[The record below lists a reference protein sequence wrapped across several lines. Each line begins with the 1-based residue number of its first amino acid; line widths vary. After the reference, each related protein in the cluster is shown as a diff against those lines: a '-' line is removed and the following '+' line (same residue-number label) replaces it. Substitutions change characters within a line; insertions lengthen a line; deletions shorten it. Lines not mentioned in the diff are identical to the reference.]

1 MRNNQPVSQ
10 NEYVIPDGAAIISR
24 TDQDG
29 KITDCNSE
37 FLAASGFTYDE
48 LIGQP
53 HNIVRHPD
61 MPSEA
66 YRDMWDTLLRGRPW
80 SGVVKNRRKNG
91 DFYWVNATA
100 TPLPD
105 GSGYMSVRIKAT
117 RSEISGAEALYA
129 QMRRDPSILLQEGR
143 LAPRG
148 IAALAQ
154 RIVPALSI
162 GTRIYLLTAFVAAI
176 GAGFGIVGLNDAAQ
190 ARDAL
195 KQHQGAQAGLVQQVA
210 SLSTQ
215 LRANGSL
222 DAGGLDQ
229 LGETLRHQGDVAQA
243 EYARAEAHYQDFLQ
257 LFIGLGA
264 IGLLAAALGS
274 AALAH
279 RLRQSVDAGKGVA
292 EAIASGNL
300 LQPLPQAGY
309 DELGAL
315 IIHLA
320 VMRNNL
326 HELIASIRNQ
336 VTALLTNAR
345 QLSQTASDTHR
356 LAEDQSESAS
366 AMAAA
371 VEQLSVSIDHIGDHA
386 RESRELSEGSGSQA
400 SSGARVITAAAGEMR
415 AIAESV
421 NESANSVRDL
431 ESLSGDISMI
441 VGVIRDIADQ
451 TNLLALN
458 AAIEAARAG
467 ESGRGFAVVAD
478 EVRKL
483 AERTTNSTAEI
494 TTMIERIQSATR
506 GAADD
511 MEAGV
516 TRVARG
522 VSLAAEAGATVGSIQ
537 DSTQRVLASVAGIT
551 LGLEEQSTAARDIAQ
566 RVERIAG
573 TSESNAASAAT
584 LTRAASELAE
594 LSRQLEVVSGR
605 FRIA

>member
-1 MRNNQPVSQ
+1 MRNNQPVTQ
-10 NEYVIPDGAAIISR
+10 TEYAIPDGAAIISR
-24 TDQDG
+24 TDREG
-29 KITDCNSE
+29 KITDCNDE
-37 FLAASGFTYDE
+37 FIAASGFAYDE

-66 YRDMWDTLLRGRPW
+66 YRDMWDTLSRGRPW
-80 SGVVKNRRKNG
+80 SGIVKNRRKNG
-91 DFYWVNATA
+91 DFYWVKATA
-100 TPLPD
+100 TPLAD

-129 QMRRDPSILLQEGR
+129 QMRRDPSIRLQEGQ

-148 IAALAQ
+148 LAALAQ
-154 RIVPALSI
+154 RIVPTI
-162 GTRIYLLTAFVAAI
+162 GISTRIYLLTAFLAAL
-176 GAGFGIVGLNDAAQ
+176 GAGFGSLGLHNAAE

-195 KQHQGAQAGLVQQVA
+195 KNSQAANAEIAQQVA
-210 SLSTQ
+210 ALRTQ
-215 LRANGSL
+215 VQSSGSPE
-222 DAGGLDQ
+222 AGGLEQ
-229 LGETLRHQGDVAQA
+229 LGTTLRRQEAAAQE
-243 EYARAEAHYQDFLQ
+243 EYTRAEARYQGFLQ
-257 LFIGLGA
+257 LFLGLGIIGLITA
-264 IGLLAAALGS
+264 VLASLLMTR
-274 AALAH
+274 
-279 RLRQSVDAGKGVA
+279 RLHQSVAAGKSVA

-300 LQPLPQAGY
+300 LHPLPHAGN

-315 IIHLA
+315 IVHMA

-336 VTALLTNAR
+336 VTSLLANAR
-345 QLSQTASDTHR
+345 QLSQTASDTHQ
-356 LAEDQSESAS
+356 LAEEQSESAS

-371 VEQLSVSIDHIGDHA
+371 VEELSVSIDHISDHA

-400 SSGARVITAAAGEMR
+400 SSSAKVISAAAGEMR

-483 AERTTNSTAEI
+483 AERTANSTAEI

-522 VSLAAEAGATVGSIQ
+522 VSLADEAGSTVGSIQ
-537 DSTQRVLASVAGIT
+537 DSTQKVLASVAGIT

-573 TSESNAASAAT
+573 ASESNAASAAT
-584 LTRAASELAE
+584 LTRAAGELAE
-594 LSRQLEVVSGR
+594 LSRQLEAVSGR